1 MYSNFLIPKLENI
14 LLKKLKFF
22 EVNNTILLFLK
33 LLKIDAHQIT
43 LKTGSSEFLLVIIVI
58 LFVFF

>member
-22 EVNNTILLFLK
+22 VVNNTILLFLK
-33 LLKIDAHQIT
+33 LLKIDAHQRT
-43 LKTGSSEFLLVIIVI
+43 LKQDLANFC
-58 LFVFF
+58 